1 MDDVRRDVVVAQQR
15 ATLGAE
21 LADQLAVLAQHA
33 QRYGKLELANAV
45 DRRQVARQIVRTGP
59 DDKRAD
65 AEQDK
70 QAQRREGDPAFHGS
84 PAPTETLG
92 AANWFEMFTSASDSC
107 QKYLVLR
114 RKTFPL

>member
-33 QRYGKLELANAV
+33 QRHGKLELANAV

-59 DDKRAD
+59 DNKRDA

-70 QAQRREGDPAFHGS
+70 TTQRREGDAAVHVS
-84 PAPTETLG
+84 PAPTEAIG
-92 AANWFEMFTSASDSC
+92 YSTSDGTGTCVSDSRE
-107 QKYLVLR
+107 LR
-114 RKTFPL
+114 GLRI